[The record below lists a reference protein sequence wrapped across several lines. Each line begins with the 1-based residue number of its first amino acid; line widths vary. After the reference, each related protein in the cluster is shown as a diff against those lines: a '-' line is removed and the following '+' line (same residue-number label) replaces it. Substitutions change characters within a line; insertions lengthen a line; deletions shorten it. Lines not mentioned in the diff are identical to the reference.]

1 MVDVQRTAMRMMRS
15 SGFSNVTVE
24 QIAEAAGVSSS
35 TVYRYFGT
43 KEALV
48 LWGDSAGELV
58 ARFAEAN
65 VGKKRTVEQAL
76 AEAAID
82 VYGADEK
89 NLLAQL
95 TLVFGNADLAVAFE
109 HGLMSQ
115 RNALAEVV
123 ATHRESKSG
132 AREAAL
138 SAAMLGVLISV
149 LDRWQATGGE
159 KSLTKQIAKA
169 YDQLFVSSTRAE

>member
-1 MVDVQRTAMRMMRS
+1 MVDVQRTAVRMMRL
-15 SGFSNVTVE
+15 SGFSRVTVE
-24 QIAEAAGVSSS
+24 QIAEAAGVSPS

-48 LWGDSAGELV
+48 LWGGNGGELV
-58 ARFAEAN
+58 ARFADAN
-65 VGKKRTVEQAL
+65 VGKKRTVEQAF
-76 AEAAID
+76 AETAID
-82 VYGADEK
+82 MYGVDEK

-115 RNALAEVV
+115 RHALAEVI

-132 AREAAL
+132 ARVAAL
-138 SAAMLGVLISV
+138 AAAMLGVLIAV

-159 KSLTKQIAKA
+159 KSLTRQITKA
-169 YDQLFVSSTRAE
+169 YEQVFA

>member
-1 MVDVQRTAMRMMRS
+1 MAEVQRTAMRMMQS

-24 QIAEAAGVSSS
+24 QVAESAGVSPS

-48 LWGDSAGELV
+48 LWGDNPNLLV
-58 ARFAEAN
+58 AGVAEAN
-65 VGKKRTVEQAL
+65 VSKKRTVAQAF
-76 AEAAID
+76 ADTAID
-82 VYGADEK
+82 VYGVDEK

-115 RNALAEVV
+115 RNALAEVI
-123 ATHRESKSG
+123 ATHRESKPG
-132 AREAAL
+132 ARDVVLA
-138 SAAMLGVLISV
+138 AAMLGVLISV
-149 LDRWQATGGE
+149 LERWQATGGD
-159 KSLTKQIAKA
+159 KSLAKQISKA
-169 YDQLFVSSTRAE
+169 HDQLFV